1 MAESDR
7 QEPLMSPDEAR
18 ALMYEWVQNENLR
31 RHGEAVAACLRAA
44 AVAEGED
51 ADLWETVGLLHD
63 FDWERHPT
71 LDEHP
76 HKGVEI
82 LRGMG
87 VDEVICRAVASHAR
101 HTGVSRETRLEK
113 MLFACDELAGFINA
127 VALMRPERL
136 GGMTPKSVRKKMKDK
151 AFAAAVSREDI
162 TDGAADLGVDLD
174 AHIAFCIAALQP
186 MAARLGL

>member
-1 MAESDR
+1 
-7 QEPLMSPDEAR
+7 MSPDQAR
-18 ALMYEWVQNENLR
+18 ELMYEWVSNENLR
-31 RHGEAVAACLRAA
+31 RHGEAVAACLRAYAEA
-44 AVAEGED
+44 AGED

-76 HKGVEI
+76 QKGVAI
-82 LRGMG
+82 LREMG

-113 MLFACDELAGFINA
+113 TLFAVDELAGFINA

-136 GGMTPKSVRKKMKDK
+136 VGMTPKSVRKKMKDK

-162 TDGAADLGVDLD
+162 TEGAADLGVALD
-174 AHIAFCIAALQP
+174 EHIAFCIAALEP
-186 MAARLGL
+186 IAARLGL